1 MIFVS
6 YIVFNCYIYIME
18 KILILS
24 SVDYINSH
32 YNTKEWEQSVKLI
45 RWEHDYELE
54 KYTIKYEDKES

>member
-1 MIFVS
+1 
-6 YIVFNCYIYIME
+6 ME

>member
-1 MIFVS
+1 
-6 YIVFNCYIYIME
+6 ME

-24 SVDYINSH
+24 SADYINSY